1 MIFLPMPIH
10 DSEDTT
16 IISIILM
23 LQALDCYKS
32 LLITILE
39 SLPIILSSAF
49 KITSIEQTSWPNGTR
64 YEGELK
70 DDKFDGERGN
80 FNFRRLPS
88 NLPSL
93 NSLL

>member
-10 DSEDTT
+10 DSNNNIRIFAHNT
-16 IISIILM
+16 
-23 LQALDCYKS
+23 
-32 LLITILE
+32 
-39 SLPIILSSAF
+39 F

-64 YEGELK
+64 YEGEFK

-93 NSLL
+93 NSPL